1 MKSAAESLTAA
12 LRLAVE
18 VRGEEVRALIF
29 LYFFCLLC
37 SYYILRP
44 LRDEMGVASGV
55 ENLQWL
61 FTGTFFA
68 MLAAVPVFGW
78 AVARF
83 SKRRLVPLVY
93 HVFAAN
99 ILLFFLLLQSEAA
112 TVHVARA
119 FFIWV
124 SLFNLFVISVFWSF
138 MADLFRNEQ
147 GRRLFP
153 FIAAGGSLGALLG
166 PSLTAVLAV
175 PLGPINLLLFS
186 ALFLELAVFCV
197 GRLLRAPALA
207 PPLDPTARADAGVAF
222 QGEEVIG
229 GGILNGIR
237 LVVRSPYLLGICL
250 YILLFTTTST
260 FLYFQQ
266 AHIVAAAFDDSAER
280 TRIFAIIDLVV
291 ALLTI
296 LVQCAVAG
304 RLITRFG
311 VGLAVAFLPF
321 LTALGFAALALAPT
335 LAMLIAFKSLRRA
348 ANFAISKPARE
359 ILFTVVSPEEKY
371 KSKNFIDTVVYR
383 GGDSASGWAFAGLK
397 GIGLDLPAIAVLTVP
412 LAVFWLFVGLL
423 LGRRQEAMAAQRA

>member
-1 MKSAAESLTAA
+1 MTALTFLLLLIQSSRACRSKSPRKAPNLPFFSL
-12 LRLAVE
+12 
-18 VRGEEVRALIF
+18 
-29 LYFFCLLC
+29 LL
-37 SYYILRP
+37 L
-44 LRDEMGVASGV
+44 
-55 ENLQWL
+55 
-61 FTGTFFA
+61 
-68 MLAAVPVFGW
+68 
-78 AVARF
+78 
-83 SKRRLVPLVY
+83 
-93 HVFAAN
+93 
-99 ILLFFLLLQSEAA
+99 LLFFLLLQVEWA
-112 TVHVARA
+112 TVQVARA

-124 SLFNLFVISVFWSF
+124 SLFNLFVVSVFWSF

-166 PSLTAVLAV
+166 PSITALLAV
-175 PLGPINLLLFS
+175 PLGPVKLLLIS
-186 ALFLELAVFCV
+186 ALFLEIAVFCV
-197 GRLLRAPALA
+197 TRLIKAPALA
-207 PPLDPTARADAGVAF
+207 PERPNDPGSATGSF
-222 QGEEVIG
+222 HGEQAIG
-229 GGILNGIR
+229 GGILNGVR
-237 LVVRSPYLLGICL
+237 LVFRSPYLLGICL

-266 AHIVAAAFDDSAER
+266 AHIVAASFDDPAER
-280 TRIFAIIDLVV
+280 TRIFAVIDLAV

-311 VGLAVAFLPF
+311 VGVAVAVLPL

-335 LAMLIAFKSLRRA
+335 LAVLIGFQSLRRA

-397 GIGLDLPAIAVLTVP
+397 GIGLDLPAIAVITVP
-412 LAVFWLFVGLL
+412 LAGLWLIVGLM
-423 LGRRQEAMAAQRA
+423 LGRKQETLAERPAT